1 MRTVTIEPDLKK
13 DTTTNRWNLQSC
25 KPAWPGHARSG
36 FDRRPQPPLK
46 YAHHVQMV
54 RLFSLHSGTAR
65 KHGMPLA
72 RMRPF
77 QVRNIVWCLATTT
90 LLSVDGQSAFQYV
103 RPGGTDCLA
112 TVGEIREQGT
122 IGLSSCGSNS
132 PMKLTADEKWDRLN
146 TDTVWV
152 SSAFWCQDFQ
162 LTTSHHA
169 SIRQLYCE
177 MHTKWQA
184 QMLDR
189 SAQ

>member
-1 MRTVTIEPDLKK
+1 
-13 DTTTNRWNLQSC
+13 
-25 KPAWPGHARSG
+25 
-36 FDRRPQPPLK
+36 
-46 YAHHVQMV
+46 
-54 RLFSLHSGTAR
+54 
-65 KHGMPLA
+65 MPLA

-90 LLSVDGQSAFQYV
+90 VLIMSVDGQSAFQYV

-162 LTTSHHA
+162 LTTSHNPHQVA
-169 SIRQLYCE
+169 SSDVGSIS
-177 MHTKWQA
+177 TVI
-184 QMLDR
+184 
-189 SAQ
+189 